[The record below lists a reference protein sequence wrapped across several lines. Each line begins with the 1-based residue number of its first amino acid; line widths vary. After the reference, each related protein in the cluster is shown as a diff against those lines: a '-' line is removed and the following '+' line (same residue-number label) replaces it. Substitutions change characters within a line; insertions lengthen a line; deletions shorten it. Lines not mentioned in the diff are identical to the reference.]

1 MLRQRLLSGFI
12 LGLAGVGMVLLDI
25 FLEQRH
31 CYSLWFRWEPRGLLT
46 SFVVVAMAL
55 VAIREFYKLARAAGL
70 KPFGMI
76 GVIVSTFLILENCVE
91 KLPGTNFAQT
101 FGRVDFTMLVV
112 AGGLAAAFF
121 LQVLRWGTKGAFGNI
136 GVTMLGAIYIGLLGS
151 FVVRI
156 RQMGWATDDV
166 YNATTG
172 AWHLA
177 VFIAT
182 IKITDVC
189 AYFTGKYTGKHKL
202 IVSVSPGKT
211 VEGLIGGLTGGVI
224 TCVILCQIT
233 GILDNVWFAAMLG
246 LVLAG
251 MGQLGDLAESV
262 FKRDAMEKDS
272 ADSVPGFGGLLDVI
286 DSLLLAAPLAY
297 FIFAVLPN

>member
-1 MLRQRLLSGFI
+1 MS
-12 LGLAGVGMVLLDI
+12 LAGVGMVLLDI

-46 SFVVVAMAL
+46 SFVVVALAI

-70 KPFGMI
+70 RPFGMI
-76 GVIVSTFLILENCVE
+76 GVLVSTFLIMENCVE
-91 KLPGTNFAQT
+91 KLPGTNFANS

-112 AGGLAAAFF
+112 SGGLAAAFF
-121 LQVLRWGTKGAFGNI
+121 LQVIKWGTKGAFGNI

-156 RQMGWATDDV
+156 RQMGWATDQA

-177 VFIAT
+177 IYIAT
-182 IKITDVC
+182 IKATDIC
-189 AYFTGKYTGKHKL
+189 AFFTGKYTGRHKL

-211 VEGLIGGLTGGVI
+211 VEGLIGGLIGGTIV
-224 TCVILCQIT
+224 CVILCRVT
-233 GILDNVWFAAMLG
+233 GIVSSIWFAAILG
-246 LVLAG
+246 VVLAG

-297 FIFAVLPN
+297 LIFAVLPTR

>member
-12 LGLAGVGMVLLDI
+12 LGLAGLGMVLLDI

-31 CYSLWFRWEPRGLLT
+31 CYSLWLRWEPRGLLT
-46 SFVVVAMAL
+46 SLVAAAL
-55 VAIREFYKLARAAGL
+55 AIVAIRGFYKLARAAGL
-70 KPFGMI
+70 RPFRLI
-76 GVIVSTFLILENCVE
+76 GAIVSTFLILENCVE
-91 KLPGTNFAQT
+91 KLPGTNFANS

-112 AGGLAAAFF
+112 AGGLAVAFL
-121 LQVLRWGTKGAFGNI
+121 LQVVRWGTKGAFGNI

-156 RQMGWATDDV
+156 RQMGWAVDQAYDPI
-166 YNATTG
+166 TG

-182 IKITDVC
+182 IKVTDIC
-189 AYFTGKYTGKHKL
+189 AYFTGKYAGRHKL
-202 IVSVSPGKT
+202 IVSISPGKT
-211 VEGLIGGLTGGVI
+211 VEGLIGGLSGGVI
-224 TCVILCQIT
+224 TCVILCQRT
-233 GILDNVWFAAMLG
+233 AILSNVWFAAMLG

-251 MGQLGDLAESV
+251 MGQLGDLAESI
-262 FKRDAMEKDS
+262 FKRDAQEKDS

-297 FIFAVLPN
+297 LIFAVLPR